1 MSKAISSTGVNIRR
15 AQARSVP
22 NKMAVNSF
30 EVMVGNIDALNR
42 LIRNVSRVRGVLQVA
57 RVRL

>member
-1 MSKAISSTGVNIRR
+1 
-15 AQARSVP
+15 
-22 NKMAVNSF
+22 
-30 EVMVGNIDALNR
+30 MVGNVDALNR